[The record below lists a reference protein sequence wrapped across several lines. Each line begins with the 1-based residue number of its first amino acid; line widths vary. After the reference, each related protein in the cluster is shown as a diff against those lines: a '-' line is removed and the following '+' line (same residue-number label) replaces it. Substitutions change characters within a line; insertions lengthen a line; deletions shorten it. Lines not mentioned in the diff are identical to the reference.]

1 MRTLVVRDD
10 RIGDLVLTLP
20 AIDALARAGDTLT
33 LVASATN
40 ADLVTHDPRIART
53 VVLPERGKARL
64 RAFAGLVRRGRFDRA
79 FFFRSRWPLGWIA
92 AALGV
97 PARIGPFA
105 NADGLAYTIRPRQH
119 RSGVGDSEAGYSL
132 ELLALAG
139 LPDVRPAP
147 AADAIYRNVVLPE
160 RVADL
165 WLAPPPEAQ
174 LAVPEVFRERA
185 RRWLEDVVPAV
196 ERQRPRVVV
205 HPGMGGS
212 SRNWSASQYRSLVR
226 ELSRRRDVTV
236 IVTGAPNETAL
247 AREVASGASPA
258 APVHIGWA
266 GPLAHAALLAEA
278 AVVVSGSTGT
288 MHLAAAVGS
297 ATVSVFAPIRASS
310 PVRWG
315 ALSRSARFALPP
327 VPDCE
332 RCIGTRC
339 PWWDCMDRI
348 GVERVESLVRAA
360 LAEGAGA

>member
-20 AIDALARAGDTLT
+20 AIEALARAGDAIT
-33 LVASATN
+33 LVASAAN
-40 ADLVTHDPRIART
+40 ADLVAHDRRIAST
-53 VVLPERGKARL
+53 VVLPEGGKARL

-79 FFFRSRWPLGWIA
+79 FFFRSRWPRGWIA

-119 RSGVGDSEAGYSL
+119 RSGSGDSEATYSL
-132 ELLALAG
+132 ELLELAG
-139 LPDVRPAP
+139 VVGARTGAAP
-147 AADAIYRNVVLPE
+147 EALYRNVVLPE

-165 WLAPPPEAQ
+165 WLAPPPAARLALPEA
-174 LAVPEVFRERA
+174 LRERA
-185 RRWLEDVVPAV
+185 RRWIQDTLAAG
-196 ERQRPRVVV
+196 ERSRPRVVV
-205 HPGMGGS
+205 HPGAGGS
-212 SRNWSASQYRSLVR
+212 SRNWSAARFRSLVR
-226 ELSRRRDVTV
+226 ELSRHRDVTV
-236 IVTGAPNETAL
+236 IVTGAPHEVAL
-247 AREVASGASPA
+247 AREVAAGSTPA

-266 GPLAHAALLAEA
+266 GPLAHAALLGEV

-288 MHLAAAVGS
+288 MHLAAAVGT
-297 ATVSVFAPIRASS
+297 ATVSLFAPIRASS

-315 ALSRSARFALPP
+315 ALSARARFALPP

-332 RCIGTRC
+332 RCIGPRC

-348 GVERVESLVRAA
+348 GMERVESLVRAA
-360 LAEGAGA
+360 LAEGAGG

>member
-20 AIDALARAGDTLT
+20 AIDALARAGDSIT
-33 LVASATN
+33 LVASPVN
-40 ADLVTHDPRIART
+40 ADLVTHDRRIART
-53 VVLPERGKARL
+53 VVLPESGKARL

-97 PARIGPFA
+97 PVRIGPFA

-119 RSGVGDSEAGYSL
+119 RSGAGDSEAAYSL

-139 LPDVRPAP
+139 VPDARAAP

-160 RVADL
+160 HVADL
-165 WLAPPPEAQ
+165 WLASPPEAR
-174 LAVPEVFRERA
+174 LVVPEELRERA
-185 RRWLEDVVPAV
+185 RHWLDGAVPAA

-212 SRNWSASQYRSLVR
+212 SRNWSAAQYRSLVR
-226 ELSRRRDVTV
+226 ELSRRRDVSV
-236 IVTGAPNETAL
+236 IVTGAPSEEAL
-247 AREVASGASPA
+247 AREVAAGAPRA
-258 APVHIGWA
+258 APVHIGRA
-266 GPLAHAALLAEA
+266 GPLAHAALLAET

-288 MHLAAAVGS
+288 MHLAAAVGT
-297 ATVSVFAPIRASS
+297 ATVAIFAPIRASS

-315 ALSRSARFALPP
+315 ALSRRARFALPP

-348 GVERVESLVRAA
+348 GVDRVDALVRAA